1 MCNLLKGS
9 DILKRLNPDKLY
21 VEFRTGIT
29 MTEPAIGRKYT
40 LTHSDI
46 TAELFL
52 TIGLQFA
59 YDKVNP
65 MRDEVLAEWRTNN
78 GFPFLYVYVYVD
90 GQFDPEVSAVRNR
103 IFRRELPLALE
114 AIRYGDRKF
123 FVAHPDLDNAPIWIH
138 FDSTNPWYNRLENW
152 GTPNDYK

>member
-1 MCNLLKGS
+1 M
-9 DILKRLNPDKLY
+9 KRLNPDKLY
-21 VEFRTGIT
+21 VEFRTGVT
-29 MTEPAIGRKYT
+29 VTEPTIGRKYT

-46 TAELFL
+46 TADLFL

-59 YDKVNP
+59 YEKVND

-78 GFPFLYVYVYVD
+78 GFPFLYVYVLVD
-90 GQFDPEVSAVRNR
+90 GQFGSAFAAVRNA

-114 AIRYGDRKF
+114 AIRYGDRRF

-138 FDSTNPWYNRLENW
+138 FDSTNPEYNRFECW
-152 GTPNDYK
+152 GTPKDYR